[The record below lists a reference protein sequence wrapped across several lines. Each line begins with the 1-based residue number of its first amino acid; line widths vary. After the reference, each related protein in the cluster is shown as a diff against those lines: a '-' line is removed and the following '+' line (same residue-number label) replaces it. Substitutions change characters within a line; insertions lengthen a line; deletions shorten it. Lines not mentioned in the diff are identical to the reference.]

1 MIKTIFMQAALR
13 YLNLLLFVLVSVVLV
28 GLKQKTVGFGLLV
41 LGLATLPLCAKDF
54 QKNFLLVYFC
64 LLVLGLTPIGTSTA
78 LPHAF
83 YMGIGLFLVVFVPLF
98 ATRKIYKSDLI
109 KYPNLREKTW
119 PKARTLY
126 LLFAAVAAY
135 LLLPMMLRSGS
146 SYLNWHLQ
154 PDLWHLTVAY
164 VGLNGVGIW
173 DELFFVI
180 TVLAILKN
188 YFPFY
193 IANLAQ
199 AVLFTSFLY
208 TLGFG
213 GWCFIVIFVF
223 ALAQGLVFRQTK
235 SLLYILAIHLTID
248 LVLHLVLVYLHFP
261 YLFPYFIT

>member
-1 MIKTIFMQAALR
+1 M
-13 YLNLLLFVLVSVVLV
+13 
-28 GLKQKTVGFGLLV
+28 
-41 LGLATLPLCAKDF
+41 
-54 QKNFLLVYFC
+54 
-64 LLVLGLTPIGTSTA
+64 VLGLTPINTTTA
-78 LPHAF
+78 LPQAL
-83 YMGIGLFLVVFVPLF
+83 YMFIGLFLVVFVPLLV
-98 ATRKIYKSDLI
+98 TKKVYKNDLI
-109 KYPNLREKTW
+109 KYPNLREKSW

-126 LLFAAVAAY
+126 LLFAAFAGY
-135 LLLPMMLRSGS
+135 LLLPVMLSSGD
-146 SYLNWHLQ
+146 SYLNWDLQ
-154 PDLWHLTVAY
+154 PGLWNLTVAY
-164 VGLNGVGIW
+164 LGLNAVGIW

-180 TVLAILKN
+180 TVLAILRN

-248 LVLHLVLVYLHFP
+248 LVLHLALVYLHFP
-261 YLFPYFIT
+261 DVFPYFIT